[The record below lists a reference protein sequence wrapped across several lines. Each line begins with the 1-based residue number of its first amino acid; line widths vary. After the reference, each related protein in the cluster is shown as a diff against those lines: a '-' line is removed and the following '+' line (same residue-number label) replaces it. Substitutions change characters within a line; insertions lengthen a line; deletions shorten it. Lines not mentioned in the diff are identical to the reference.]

1 VDKIEIRKKI
11 LKFLYQEYEKT
22 PGHGHGSLPDI
33 AQEIGVDY
41 KEVDFNAQYLSD
53 KDFVRL
59 GIGRTI
65 EITPKGVDFVE
76 GPHEFNPRS
85 EHISQSFEIGDIKI
99 DSGSLGDVVQTQNIG
114 GVVQTHTTTI
124 NPSVFFE
131 SIIHEIQ
138 NQPDLDPTKKK
149 SWLRS
154 LSEMM
159 EHPMILEIFRKIFE
173 SIRF

>member
-1 VDKIEIRKKI
+1 MDKIEIRKKI
-11 LKFLYQEYEKT
+11 LELLYQEYKKT

-99 DSGSLGDVVQTQNIG
+99 GTGSVGDIVQTQNVD
-114 GVVQTHTTTI
+114 GVVQTHSSTI
-124 NPSVFFE
+124 NPSDFFE

-138 NQPDLDPTKKK
+138 NQPDLDPKEKK

-154 LSEMM
+154 LSEMAA
-159 EHPMILEIFRKIFE
+159 HPMILEFCRKIFE